1 MLTALIAD
9 DEPLLRAQLR
19 ARLDA
24 IWPELK
30 IVIEVENGR
39 QVVEYFDSEDPAH
52 LPSICFLDIHMP
64 GLNGLEAAR
73 RIGKRAHIAFIT
85 AFDQYAVEAFERG
98 AIDYILKPIIE
109 ERLAETVGRLK
120 ERLAQQ
126 HMAGT
131 AGDISGDVNPALE
144 EILARLSQRLA
155 PRVSAHLQWIKASVG
170 STVRLIQVDDVL
182 YFHSD
187 EKYTRVVLEDSEVLI
202 RKPIKELLEELD
214 PAKFWQIHRATI
226 VNSGAIAGVLRGLRD
241 QADLKL
247 KGRPEVLT
255 VSRAF
260 THLFKQM

>member
-1 MLTALIAD
+1 MPTALIAD

-19 ARLDA
+19 ARLAA

-39 QVVEYFDSEDPAH
+39 QVVEYFDGEDQAH

-85 AFDQYAVEAFERG
+85 AFDQYAVDAFETG
-98 AIDYILKPIIE
+98 AIDYVLKPINE

-120 ERLAQQ
+120 ERLAQR
-126 HMAGT
+126 HIPEAG
-131 AGDISGDVNPALE
+131 GEVSGDGNSSLE

-155 PRVSAHLQWIKASVG
+155 PQVSAHLQWIKASVG

-182 YFHSD
+182 YFHAD

-226 VNSGAIAGVLRGLRD
+226 VNSGAIASVVRGVRD

-247 KGRPEVLT
+247 KGRPEMLT